1 MEKCFIINVYDFDK
15 TIYDGDSTIDFYLFC
30 ICKNPILVFLLPITI
45 LYFII
50 YKLKIIDKLKF
61 KEKFFSFLK
70 YIKNIDNLVQLFWER
85 NKKKIKTWFINDNS
99 SNKIIIS
106 ASPEFLL
113 RYIINEIN
121 VIDII
126 GTKVNKH
133 TGKFESKNCYGKEK
147 VKRLNEKY
155 SECLIEKFFSDSK
168 SDKYLAQISKTSFL
182 VKKDVVKRWYV

>member
-30 ICKNPILVFLLPITI
+30 IYKNPVLIFLLPITI

-70 YIKNIDNLVQLFWER
+70 YIKNIDNLIKLFWEK
-85 NKKKIKTWFINDNS
+85 NKKKIKPWFINDNS

-133 TGKFESKNCYGKEK
+133 TGKFESPNCYGKEK

>member
-1 MEKCFIINVYDFDK
+1 M
-15 TIYDGDSTIDFYLFC
+15 
-30 ICKNPILVFLLPITI
+30 
-45 LYFII
+45 
-50 YKLKIIDKLKF
+50 
-61 KEKFFSFLK
+61 
-70 YIKNIDNLVQLFWER
+70 
-85 NKKKIKTWFINDNS
+85 
-99 SNKIIIS
+99 
-106 ASPEFLL
+106 

>member
-30 ICKNPILVFLLPITI
+30 IYKNPILVFLLPITI

-85 NKKKIKTWFINDNS
+85 NKKKIKPWFINDNS

>member
-30 ICKNPILVFLLPITI
+30 IYKNPILVFLLPITI

-61 KEKFFSFLK
+61 KEKIFSFLK

-85 NKKKIKTWFINDNS
+85 NKKKIKPWFINDNS

>member
-85 NKKKIKTWFINDNS
+85 NKKKIKPWFINDNS

>member
-85 NKKKIKTWFINDNS
+85 NNKKIKPWFINDNS

>member
-85 NKKKIKTWFINDNS
+85 NKKKIKPWFIN
-99 SNKIIIS
+99 
-106 ASPEFLL
+106 
-113 RYIINEIN
+113 EI
-121 VIDII
+121 V
-126 GTKVNKH
+126 
-133 TGKFESKNCYGKEK
+133 
-147 VKRLNEKY
+147 
-155 SECLIEKFFSDSK
+155 
-168 SDKYLAQISKTSFL
+168 QIKL
-182 VKKDVVKRWYV
+182 

>member
-50 YKLKIIDKLKF
+50 YKLKFIDKLKF

-85 NKKKIKTWFINDNS
+85 NKKKIKPWFINDNS

-106 ASPEFLL
+106 VSPEFLL

>member
-85 NKKKIKTWFINDNS
+85 NKKKIKPWFMNDNS